1 MHRRKRCKCSKL
13 YHTPSLMSD
22 GALLGV
28 FMVGGI
34 AVIASIV
41 RLYALWIYTITNEVL
56 YDAIYVSSALVKD
69 LNP

>member
-1 MHRRKRCKCSKL
+1 
-13 YHTPSLMSD
+13 MSD

-56 YDAIYVSSALVKD
+56 YDAIYVSSTLVKD